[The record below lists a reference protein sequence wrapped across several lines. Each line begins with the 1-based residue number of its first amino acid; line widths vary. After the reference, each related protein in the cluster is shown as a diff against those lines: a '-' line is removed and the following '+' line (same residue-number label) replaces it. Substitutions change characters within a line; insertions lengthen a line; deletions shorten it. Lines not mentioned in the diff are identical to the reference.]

1 MVNLTK
7 FSTIPNKII
16 TVDASTTSI
25 AYAVFEDKK
34 LVLNGK
40 VEFLGKNVYEKISSA
55 IGSVVDVIKDIAP
68 EALVIERAIFINS
81 PKTMSELSMVQGAI
95 LAGASLAGIK
105 IFKGTNPIA
114 WQTYI
119 GNGKVTK
126 DAKLLMRKENPERS
140 ESWYKQHEREARK
153 QKTINFVNINYDLEI
168 TDNDIADAIGIGHYA
183 LRNWDKLGD

>member
-1 MVNLTK
+1 MVNLTR

-25 AYAVFEDKK
+25 AYAVFEDKE

>member
-7 FSTIPNKII
+7 FSTIPDKII
-16 TVDASTTSI
+16 TIDASTTSI
-25 AYAVFEDKK
+25 AYAVFENRK

-55 IGSVVDVIKDIAP
+55 IDSVVSVIKNITPD
-68 EALVIERAIFINS
+68 ALVIERAIFINS

-95 LAGASLAGIK
+95 LAGASLAGVK
-105 IFKGTNPIA
+105 VFKGTNPIA

-126 DAKLLMRKENPERS
+126 DAKILMRNDNPNRS
-140 ESWYKQHEREARK
+140 ESWYKQHEREIRK

-168 TDNDIADAIGIGHYA
+168 NDNDIADAIGIGHYA
-183 LRNWDKLGD
+183 LHNWDRLGD

>member
-7 FSTIPNKII
+7 FSIIPNKII

-34 LVLNGK
+34 LILNGK
-40 VEFLGKNVYEKISSA
+40 VEFLGKNVYQKISSA

>member
-7 FSTIPNKII
+7 FSTIPNKVI

-34 LVLNGK
+34 LILNGK
-40 VEFLGKNVYEKISSA
+40 VEFLGKNVYQKISSA
-55 IGSVVDVIKDIAP
+55 IESVVDVIKDIDP

-95 LAGASLAGIK
+95 LAGASLAGVK
-105 IFKGTNPIA
+105 VFKGTNPIA

-126 DAKLLMRKENPERS
+126 DAKLLMRKEIPDKS

-153 QKTINFVNINYDLEI
+153 QKTINFVNINYNLEI
-168 TDNDIADAIGIGHYA
+168 ADNDIADAIGIGHYA

>member
-7 FSTIPNKII
+7 FSIIPNKII

-168 TDNDIADAIGIGHYA
+168 ADNDIADAIGIGHYA

>member
-25 AYAVFEDKK
+25 AYAVFENKK
-34 LVLNGK
+34 LIFSGK

-55 IGSVVDVIKDIAP
+55 IGSVVDVIKNIAP

-95 LAGASLAGIK
+95 LAGASLAGIRM
-105 IFKGTNPIA
+105 FKGTNPIA

-126 DAKLLMRKENPERS
+126 DAKLLMRKENPNRS

-183 LRNWDKLGD
+183 LRNWDRLGD

>member
-7 FSTIPNKII
+7 FSIIPNKII

-34 LVLNGK
+34 LILNGK
-40 VEFLGKNVYEKISSA
+40 VEFLGKNVYQKISSA

-126 DAKLLMRKENPERS
+126 DAKLLMRKENPDRS

>member
-1 MVNLTK
+1 MVNLSK
-7 FSTIPNKII
+7 FSSVPNRII
-16 TVDASTTSI
+16 SIDASTTSV
-25 AYAVFEDKK
+25 AYAVFENKK
-34 LVLNGK
+34 LILSGK

-55 IGSVVDVIKDIAP
+55 IGSVVDVMRDIAP

-95 LAGASLAGIK
+95 LAGASLAGVK
-105 IFKGTNPIA
+105 VFKGTNPIA

-126 DAKLLMRKENPERS
+126 DAKLLMRKENPDRS

-153 QKTINFVNINYDLEI
+153 QKTINFININYDLEI
-168 TDNDIADAIGIGHYA
+168 SDNDIADAVGIGHYA
-183 LRNWDKLGD
+183 LQNWDRLGD

>member
-7 FSTIPNKII
+7 FSTIPNKIV

-25 AYAVFEDKK
+25 AYAVFEDKE

>member
-1 MVNLTK
+1 MVNVSK
-7 FSTIPNKII
+7 FASVPNRIMSI
-16 TVDASTTSI
+16 DASTTSV
-25 AYAVFEDKK
+25 AYAVFENKK
-34 LVLNGK
+34 LILSGK

-55 IGSVVDVIKDIAP
+55 IGSVVDVMRDIAP

-95 LAGASLAGIK
+95 LAGASLAGVK
-105 IFKGTNPIA
+105 VFRGTNPIA

-126 DAKLLMRKENPERS
+126 DAKLLMRKENPDRS

-153 QKTINFVNINYDLEI
+153 QKTINFININYDLEI
-168 TDNDIADAIGIGHYA
+168 SDNDIADAVGIGHYA
-183 LRNWDKLGD
+183 LQNWDRLGD

>member
-7 FSTIPNKII
+7 FSIIPNKII

-34 LVLNGK
+34 LILNGK
-40 VEFLGKNVYEKISSA
+40 VEFLGKNVYQKISSA

-153 QKTINFVNINYDLEI
+153 QKTINFVNVNYDLEI
-168 TDNDIADAIGIGHYA
+168 ADNDIADAIGIGHYA

>member
-7 FSTIPNKII
+7 FSIIPNKII

-105 IFKGTNPIA
+105 MFKGTNPIA

-168 TDNDIADAIGIGHYA
+168 ADNDIADAIGIGHYA